1 MSESLGAAPAPGALE
16 TALETAPVGVSPFV
30 TEDADSLAGFA
41 RRVLEEQG
49 MTGSLVRQV
58 LLLQFGRPACD
69 EAGFDMVKKTTEGA
83 IGIEDLLVTSQVSSL
98 CGFEMEVLRLRPAVL
113 ILCGQLHGMLPSLGM
128 LSLHI
133 VCMLQRCRCSRSCS
147 RSRRRRRRRRFG

>member
-1 MSESLGAAPAPGALE
+1 
-16 TALETAPVGVSPFV
+16 
-30 TEDADSLAGFA
+30 
-41 RRVLEEQG
+41 

-133 VCMLQRCRCSRSCS
+133 VCMLQRCSRSRSRS
-147 RSRRRRRRRRFG
+147 RSRRRRRRFG